1 MKLSE
6 AELRDRIR
14 GAFLGAAIGD
24 ALGMPTEFLSRNEVH
39 GRFGYVTGFESYRDK
54 IIQRPWDVGEWTDD
68 FEQALR
74 VAFVLVEHK
83 GLDERALAQELAEWA
98 KEDGRGCGALT
109 AELLR
114 HEKFLEEPSEVAA
127 EVWQR
132 TKEGRNA
139 PNGALMRTFPTALWD
154 FWDGGTVSKNTKI
167 ACAVTHADPRCQ
179 RSCHTM
185 AYLLGYLMGWPEAI
199 DTPRKLTAELR
210 EFIKKMGWQ
219 EDEELKDIITRK
231 ITRPIAGLK
240 LNESIGY
247 TYKALS
253 AGMWALCNGTSF
265 EDGLLPIINEGGDA
279 DTNGTVAGVLLGVKF
294 GETAIPKHL
303 RFGLVKYEELSSFAD
318 AFIVAIADRIKSLKP
333 ANVTPT
339 PKSKII

>member
-14 GAFLGAAIGD
+14 GAFWGAAVGD
-24 ALGMPTEFLSRNEVH
+24 ALGMPTEFLSRDEVYAK
-39 GRFGYVTGFESYRDK
+39 FGYVTGFESYRDQ
-54 IIQRPWDVGEWTDD
+54 IIKRPWNVGEWTDD
-68 FEQALR
+68 FEQALCVTR
-74 VAFVLVEHK
+74 VLLEHK
-83 GLDERALAQELAEWA
+83 KLNERALAEKLVHWLES
-98 KEDGRGCGALT
+98 DGRGCGALT

-127 EVWQR
+127 EVWQL

-154 FWDGGTVSKNTKI
+154 FWDDGTVSKNTKI

-179 RSCHTM
+179 RSCLTM

-199 DTPRKLTAELR
+199 DTPRKLSAELR
-210 EFIKKMGWQ
+210 DFIEKMGWQ
-219 EDEELKDIITRK
+219 EDEELKDIITQK

-253 AGMWALCNGTSF
+253 AGLWALCNGTSF

-279 DTNGTVAGVLLGVKF
+279 DTNGTVAGALLGVKF
-294 GETAIPKHL
+294 GENAIPKNL
-303 RFGLVKYEELSSFAD
+303 RSGLLKSEELSSFAD
-318 AFIVAIADRIKSLKP
+318 AFIDAIADRIKSLNP
-333 ANVTPT
+333 TNVSPVA
-339 PKSKII
+339 K